1 MHVHVRDAV
10 IADRPAVFECAKR
23 LSTSFAVEENSFV
36 HVYAEVLV
44 SPQACLLVAE
54 VDTQIVGY
62 ALGVDHLT
70 FYANGRVA
78 WVEEIFVSPD
88 FRRHRIGDRLM
99 QGMEAWATQRGAKLI
114 ALATRRA
121 ASFYKALGYE
131 ESATYFRKLL
141 S

>member
-1 MHVHVRDAV
+1 MNIQARRAV
-10 IADRPAVFECAKR
+10 SADGSAIFECAKR
-23 LSTSFAVEENSFV
+23 LATSFVVQEHAFASVFSELL
-36 HVYAEVLV
+36 A

-54 VDTQIVGY
+54 VDAQIIGY
-62 ALGVDHLT
+62 VLGFDHYT

-78 WVEEIFVSPD
+78 WVEEIFVAEE

-99 QGMEAWATQRGAKLI
+99 QGIEAWARQREAKLV

-121 ASFYKALGYE
+121 AHFYKALGYE
-131 ESATYFRKLL
+131 DSAVYFRKLL